1 MKYLFSIIMLTALCI
16 ACSKEEERIQPE
28 WSIYMPKESIEYYLS
43 RQSAD
48 EIDMAAL
55 KERLTSSEVTCG
67 WYKAP
72 EATRALFMGPFSMRF
87 YFAPDGRCVWVCFA
101 NTKNG
106 ERIFRLTDDDLKGLK
121 GLQGLPS
128 EWAEWPVGTWRVDGE
143 QRKILLYDLAETK
156 LLADL
161 QIGYYADDRMI
172 ATMTYHICNSSNPQ
186 LDPTGWDKTWPANFL
201 VYLTYFNGL
210 LDICPTPWPRYLTG
224 EISSMTLSEFCDRY
238 EIPVE

>member
-106 ERIFRLTDDDLKGLK
+106 ERIL
-121 GLQGLPS
+121 
-128 EWAEWPVGTWRVDGE
+128 
-143 QRKILLYDLAETK
+143 
-156 LLADL
+156 
-161 QIGYYADDRMI
+161 MI
-172 ATMTYHICNSSNPQ
+172 
-186 LDPTGWDKTWPANFL
+186 
-201 VYLTYFNGL
+201 
-210 LDICPTPWPRYLTG
+210 
-224 EISSMTLSEFCDRY
+224 
-238 EIPVE
+238 